1 MSKLFDKAIIYSMAG
16 LTRNTAQDVASALAE
31 DLTPSE
37 VKSFD
42 PDAVSNALNS
52 LGMPLRNGDHA
63 VNVAVALNKVL
74 STKPAAD
81 PGEGLW
87 RSFGFTQPIPVDP
100 EVYGDDP
107 AMAVGIAG
115 VGAVLMC
122 MEIRERVLPSASIND
137 VLIERVAAFEE
148 KEGRHAVKKDI
159 AMLKDEV
166 TARMLK
172 TAPIRRKRVPVLLA
186 HGLCVMFT
194 TSYKLSD
201 DIGAL
206 LRKLFG
212 TWPVTPIFTDSL
224 QPWMHGLIYETK
236 LPLDEMS
243 DDELEEQRFYPG
255 ENAKLR
261 DRDDDAVITIK
272 DETLTQEGSTAQLLV
287 DRAISVEEMT
297 LTFYPRG
304 ALGDCAND
312 RINLK
317 VHKSGVLKKF
327 ELAGLT
333 AADLDGVMD
342 RMAGTEGPQD
352 NELSLRP
359 MASLFII
366 TKALKTLLDEMI
378 KAGALLPEYAGY
390 GFLPPDDFDLD
401 PGVEGSVA
409 NRISKSQDDEE
420 WEDDDEL

>member
-16 LTRNTAQDVASALAE
+16 ITRNTAQDVASALGE
-31 DLTPSE
+31 DLTPTE
-37 VKSFD
+37 VMSFN
-42 PDAVSNALNS
+42 PDLVSTALNA
-52 LGMPLRNGDHA
+52 LGMPLRSGDEA
-63 VNVAVALNKVL
+63 VFAAIALNKVL
-74 STKPAAD
+74 ATKPAAD

-115 VGAVLMC
+115 VGAVLLC
-122 MEIRERVLPSASIND
+122 VEIRERVLPSASIND
-137 VLIERVAAFEE
+137 ALIERVAAFEE

-159 AMLKDEV
+159 AMLKDEI
-166 TARMLK
+166 TSRMLK

-194 TSYKLSD
+194 TSYKMSD

-212 TWPVTPIFTDSL
+212 TWPVTPVFTDSL
-224 QPWMHGLIYETK
+224 QPWMHGLIYDKK

-261 DRDDDAVITIK
+261 DMDDDAVITIK
-272 DETLTQEGSTAQLLV
+272 DETLTLEGSTAQLLV
-287 DRAISVEEMT
+287 DRAIGVEEMT

-304 ALGDCAND
+304 ALGDMAND
-312 RINLK
+312 RVNLK
-317 VHKSGVLKKF
+317 VHKSGILKKF

-342 RMAGTEGPQD
+342 RMTGAEGPQD

-359 MASLFII
+359 MASLYII
-366 TKALKTLLDEMI
+366 THALKTLLDEMI
-378 KAGALLPEYAGY
+378 KAGAILPEYAGY
-390 GFLPPDDFDLD
+390 GFVGEGEQLADLED
-401 PGVEGSVA
+401 LIKQEL
-409 NRISKSQDDEE
+409 DEEDE

>member
-1 MSKLFDKAIIYSMAG
+1 MSKLFDKAVIYSMAG
-16 LTRNTAQDVASALAE
+16 ITRNTEQDVASALAE
-31 DLTPSE
+31 DMTPAE
-37 VKSFD
+37 VKTFD
-42 PDAVSNALNS
+42 PDAVSAALN
-52 LGMPLRNGDHA
+52 LIGKPLRNGETA
-63 VNVAVALNKVL
+63 VNVAVILNKVL
-74 STKPAAD
+74 ATKPAAD

-107 AMAVGIAG
+107 AMAVGVAG
-115 VGAVLMC
+115 VGAVLLC
-122 MEIRERVLPSASIND
+122 VEIRERVLPSASIND
-137 VLIERVAAFEE
+137 ALIERVAAFEE
-148 KEGRHAVKKDI
+148 KEGRLAVKKDI
-159 AMLKDEV
+159 AMLKDEI
-166 TARMLK
+166 TSRMLK

-212 TWPVTPIFTDSL
+212 TWPVTPIFSEAL
-224 QPWMHGLIYETK
+224 VPWMHGLIYETK
-236 LPLDEMS
+236 RPLDEMS

-261 DRDDDAVITIK
+261 DKDDDAVITIK
-272 DETLTQEGSTAQLLV
+272 DETLIQEGSTAQLLV
-287 DRAISVEEMT
+287 DRAIGVEEMNM
-297 LTFYPRG
+297 TFYPRG
-304 ALGDCAND
+304 ALGDFAND
-312 RINLK
+312 RVNLK
-317 VHKSGVLKKF
+317 VHKSGILKKF

-342 RMAGTEGPQD
+342 RMAGAEGPQD

-366 TKALKTLLDEMI
+366 TKTLKTLLDEMI
-378 KAGALLPEYAGY
+378 KAGALRAEDAGY
-390 GFLPPDDFDLD
+390 GF
-401 PGVEGSVA
+401 VE
-409 NRISKSQDDEE
+409 EE
-420 WEDDDEL
+420 DDEL

>member
-16 LTRNTAQDVASALAE
+16 ITRNTAQDVASALAE
-31 DLTPSE
+31 DLTPAQ
-37 VKSFD
+37 VNTFN
-42 PDAVSNALNS
+42 PDAVSTALNI
-52 LGMPLRNGDHA
+52 LGMPLSNGEVA
-63 VNVAVALNKVL
+63 VNVAVILNKAL
-74 STKPAAD
+74 ATKPAAD

-115 VGAVLMC
+115 VGAVLLC
-122 MEIRERVLPSASIND
+122 VEIRERVLPSASIND
-137 VLIERVAAFEE
+137 ALIERVASFEE
-148 KEGRHAVKKDI
+148 KEGRLAVKKDI
-159 AMLKDEV
+159 AMLKDEI

-172 TAPIRRKRVPVLLA
+172 TAPIRRKRVPVLLT

-212 TWPVTPIFTDSL
+212 TWPVTPVFTDAL
-224 QPWMHGLIYETK
+224 NPWMHGLIYDKK
-236 LPLDEMS
+236 LPLDEMN
-243 DDELEEQRFYPG
+243 DDQLDELRFYPG

-272 DETLTQEGSTAQLLV
+272 DETLTLEGSTAQLLV
-287 DRAISVEEMT
+287 DRSIAVEEMSI
-297 LTFYPRG
+297 TFYPKG
-304 ALGDCAND
+304 ALEENAAN

-317 VHKSGVLKKF
+317 VHKSGILKKF

-342 RMAGTEGPQD
+342 RMSGTEGPQD

-359 MASLFII
+359 MASLYII
-366 TKALKTLLDEMI
+366 TKELKTMLDEMI

-390 GFLPPDDFDLD
+390 GFVGDGEQLADLED
-401 PGVEGSVA
+401 LIKQEL
-409 NRISKSQDDEE
+409 DEDEE
-420 WEDDDEL
+420 WEDDEL

>member
-16 LTRNTAQDVASALAE
+16 ITRNTAQDVASALGE
-31 DLTPSE
+31 DLTPTE
-37 VKSFD
+37 VMSFN
-42 PDAVSNALNS
+42 PDLVSTALNA
-52 LGMPLRNGDHA
+52 LGMPLRSGDEA
-63 VNVAVALNKVL
+63 VFAAIALNKVL
-74 STKPAAD
+74 ATKPAAD

-115 VGAVLMC
+115 VGAVLLC
-122 MEIRERVLPSASIND
+122 VEIRERVLPSASIND
-137 VLIERVAAFEE
+137 ALIERVAAFEE

-159 AMLKDEV
+159 AMLKDEI
-166 TARMLK
+166 TSRMLK

-194 TSYKLSD
+194 TSYKMSD

-212 TWPVTPIFTDSL
+212 TWPVTPVFTDSL
-224 QPWMHGLIYETK
+224 QPWMHGLIYDKK
-236 LPLDEMS
+236 LPLDEMN
-243 DDELEEQRFYPG
+243 DDQLAEQRFYPG

-261 DRDDDAVITIK
+261 DMDDDAVITIK
-272 DETLTQEGSTAQLLV
+272 DETLTLEGSTAQLLV
-287 DRAISVEEMT
+287 DRAIGVEEMT

-304 ALGDCAND
+304 ALGDMAND
-312 RINLK
+312 RVNLR
-317 VHKSGVLKKF
+317 VHKSGILKKF

-342 RMAGTEGPQD
+342 RMTGAEGPQD

-359 MASLFII
+359 MASLYII
-366 TKALKTLLDEMI
+366 THALKTLLDEMI
-378 KAGALLPEYAGY
+378 KAGAILPEYAGY
-390 GFLPPDDFDLD
+390 GFVGEGEQLADLED
-401 PGVEGSVA
+401 LIKQEL
-409 NRISKSQDDEE
+409 DEEDE

>member
-16 LTRNTAQDVASALAE
+16 ITRNTAQDVAAALAE
-31 DLTPSE
+31 DLTPTE
-37 VKSFD
+37 VMSFN
-42 PDAVSNALNS
+42 PDLVSTALNA
-52 LGMPLRNGDHA
+52 LGMPLRESRTTA
-63 VNVAVALNKVL
+63 VAIALNKVL
-74 STKPAAD
+74 ATKPAAD

-122 MEIRERVLPSASIND
+122 VEIRERVLPSASIND

-212 TWPVTPIFTDSL
+212 TWPVTPVFTDSL

-342 RMAGTEGPQD
+342 RMAGAEGPQD

-378 KAGALLPEYAGY
+378 KAGALLPENAGY
-390 GFLPPDDFDLD
+390 GFIEGDEIPTALSVMDDDLL
-401 PGVEGSVA
+401 
-409 NRISKSQDDEE
+409 DEE
-420 WEDDDEL
+420 WEEDDAL

>member
-16 LTRNTAQDVASALAE
+16 ITRNTAQDVASALAE
-31 DLTPSE
+31 DLTPAQ
-37 VKSFD
+37 VNTFN
-42 PDAVSNALNS
+42 PDAVSTALNV
-52 LGMPLRNGDHA
+52 LGMPLHNGEVA
-63 VNVAVALNKVL
+63 VNVAIILNKVL
-74 STKPAAD
+74 ATKPAAD

-87 RSFGFTQPIPVDP
+87 RSFGFTQPIPVD
-100 EVYGDDP
+100 EEIYGDNP

-115 VGAVLMC
+115 VGAVLLC
-122 MEIRERVLPSASIND
+122 VEIRERVLPSASIND
-137 VLIERVAAFEE
+137 ALIERVASFEE
-148 KEGRHAVKKDI
+148 KEGRLAVKKDI
-159 AMLKDEV
+159 AMLKDEI

-212 TWPVTPIFTDSL
+212 TWPVTPVFTDSL
-224 QPWMHGLIYETK
+224 NPWMRGLIYDKK
-236 LPLDEMS
+236 LPLDEMN
-243 DDELEEQRFYPG
+243 DDQLAELRFYPG

-272 DETLTQEGSTAQLLV
+272 DETLTLEGSTAQLLV
-287 DRAISVEEMT
+287 DRAIAVEEMSI
-297 LTFYPRG
+297 TFYPKG
-304 ALGDCAND
+304 ALEDNASN

-317 VHKSGVLKKF
+317 VHKSGILKKF

-342 RMAGTEGPQD
+342 RMSGAEGPQD

-366 TKALKTLLDEMI
+366 TKELKTLLDEMI

-390 GFLPPDDFDLD
+390 GFVGEDEQLAALEDQIKQEFGEDD
-401 PGVEGSVA
+401 
-409 NRISKSQDDEE
+409 E

>member
-16 LTRNTAQDVASALAE
+16 ITSNTAQDVASALAE
-31 DLTPSE
+31 DLTPAQ
-37 VKSFD
+37 VMSFD
-42 PDAVSNALNS
+42 PDSVSIALNG

-63 VNVAVALNKVL
+63 VNVAIALNKVL
-74 STKPAAD
+74 ATKPAAD

-87 RSFGFTQPIPVDP
+87 RSFGFIQPIPVD
-100 EVYGDDP
+100 EEIYGDDP

-115 VGAVLMC
+115 VGAVLLC
-122 MEIRERVLPSASIND
+122 VEIRERVLPSASIND
-137 VLIERVAAFEE
+137 ALIERVAAFEE
-148 KEGRHAVKKDI
+148 KEGRLAVKKDI
-159 AMLKDEV
+159 AMLKDEI

-194 TSYKLSD
+194 TSYKMSD
-201 DIGAL
+201 DIGVL

-224 QPWMHGLIYETK
+224 NPWMRGLIYDKK

-243 DDELEEQRFYPG
+243 DDELDELRFYPG

-261 DRDDDAVITIK
+261 DKDDDAVITIK

-287 DRAISVEEMT
+287 DRSIGVEEMT

-317 VHKSGVLKKF
+317 VHKSGIFKKF

-342 RMAGTEGPQD
+342 RMSGAEGPQD

-359 MASLFII
+359 MASLYII
-366 TKALKTLLDEMI
+366 TKELKTLLDEMI
-378 KAGALLPEYAGY
+378 TAGALLPEYAGY
-390 GFLPPDDFDLD
+390 GFVGTGEQLADLEDLIKQDLD
-401 PGVEGSVA
+401 E
-409 NRISKSQDDEE
+409 DEE
-420 WEDDDEL
+420 WEDDEL

>member
-16 LTRNTAQDVASALAE
+16 LTRNTEQDVASALAE
-31 DLTPSE
+31 DMTPAE
-37 VKSFD
+37 VKTFN
-42 PDAVSNALNS
+42 PDAVSSALNL
-52 LGMPLRNGDHA
+52 LGLPLRESSTTA
-63 VNVAVALNKVL
+63 VAIALNKVL
-74 STKPAAD
+74 ATKPAAD

-122 MEIRERVLPSASIND
+122 VEIRERVLPSASIND
-137 VLIERVAAFEE
+137 ALIERVAAFEE
-148 KEGRHAVKKDI
+148 KEGRMAVKKDI
-159 AMLKDEV
+159 AMIKDEI
-166 TARMLK
+166 TSRMLK

-206 LRKLFG
+206 LRKQFG
-212 TWPVTPIFTDSL
+212 TWPVTPVFTDSL

-297 LTFYPRG
+297 MTFYPRG

-317 VHKSGVLKKF
+317 VHKSGILKKF

-342 RMAGTEGPQD
+342 RMAGAEGPQD

-378 KAGALLPEYAGY
+378 KAGALLPENAGY
-390 GFLPPDDFDLD
+390 GFIEGDEIPTALSAMDDDLL
-401 PGVEGSVA
+401 
-409 NRISKSQDDEE
+409 DEE
-420 WEDDDEL
+420 WEEDDEL

>member
-16 LTRNTAQDVASALAE
+16 ITRNTAQDVASALAE
-31 DLTPSE
+31 DLTPAQ
-37 VKSFD
+37 VNTFN
-42 PDAVSNALNS
+42 PDAVSTALNV
-52 LGMPLRNGDHA
+52 LGMPLSNGEVA
-63 VNVAVALNKVL
+63 VNVAVILNKVL
-74 STKPAAD
+74 ATKPAAD

-87 RSFGFTQPIPVDP
+87 RSFGFTQPIPVD
-100 EVYGDDP
+100 EEIYGDDP

-115 VGAVLMC
+115 VGAVLLC
-122 MEIRERVLPSASIND
+122 VEIRERVLPSASIND
-137 VLIERVAAFEE
+137 ALIERVASFEE
-148 KEGRHAVKKDI
+148 KEGRAAVKKDI
-159 AMLKDEV
+159 AMLKDEI

-212 TWPVTPIFTDSL
+212 TWPVTPVFPSETL
-224 QPWMHGLIYETK
+224 APWMHGLIYDKK

-243 DDELEEQRFYPG
+243 IDELDELRFYPG

-261 DRDDDAVITIK
+261 DKDDDAVITIK
-272 DETLTQEGSTAQLLV
+272 DETLTLEGSTAQLLV
-287 DRAISVEEMT
+287 DRAIAVEEMS

-304 ALGDCAND
+304 ALGENAND

-333 AADLDGVMD
+333 AADLDNVMD
-342 RMAGTEGPQD
+342 RMSGAEGPQD

-359 MASLFII
+359 MASLYII
-366 TKALKTLLDEMI
+366 TKELKTLLDEMI
-378 KAGALLPEYAGY
+378 KAEALLPEYAGY
-390 GFLPPDDFDLD
+390 GFVGEGEQLADLED
-401 PGVEGSVA
+401 LIKQEL
-409 NRISKSQDDEE
+409 DEDEE
-420 WEDDDEL
+420 WEDDEL

>member
-16 LTRNTAQDVASALAE
+16 ITRNTAQDVASALAE
-31 DLTPSE
+31 DLTPAQ
-37 VKSFD
+37 VNTFN
-42 PDAVSNALNS
+42 PDVVSTALNV
-52 LGMPLRNGDHA
+52 LGMPLSNGEVA
-63 VNVAVALNKVL
+63 VNVAIILNKVL
-74 STKPAAD
+74 ATKPAAD

-87 RSFGFTQPIPVDP
+87 RSFGFTQPIPVD
-100 EVYGDDP
+100 EEIYGDDP

-115 VGAVLMC
+115 VGAVLLC
-122 MEIRERVLPSASIND
+122 VEIRERVLPSVSIND
-137 VLIERVAAFEE
+137 ALIERVASFEE
-148 KEGRHAVKKDI
+148 KEGRLAVKKDI
-159 AMLKDEV
+159 AMLKDEI

-194 TSYKLSD
+194 TSYKMSD

-212 TWPVTPIFTDSL
+212 TWPVTPIFTESL
-224 QPWMHGLIYETK
+224 NPWMRGLIYDEK
-236 LPLDEMS
+236 LPLDEMN
-243 DDELEEQRFYPG
+243 DDQLDELRFYPG

-261 DRDDDAVITIK
+261 DRDDNAVITIK
-272 DETLTQEGSTAQLLV
+272 DETLTLEGSTAQLLV
-287 DRAISVEEMT
+287 DRAIAVEEMSI
-297 LTFYPRG
+297 TFYPKG
-304 ALGDCAND
+304 ALEENAAN
-312 RINLK
+312 RISLK
-317 VHKSGVLKKF
+317 VHKSGILKKF

-342 RMAGTEGPQD
+342 RMSGAEGPQD

-366 TKALKTLLDEMI
+366 TKELKTLLDEMI

-390 GFLPPDDFDLD
+390 GFVGEDEQLAALEDQVKQELDEDD
-401 PGVEGSVA
+401 
-409 NRISKSQDDEE
+409 E

>member
-16 LTRNTAQDVASALAE
+16 ITRNTAQDVASALAE
-31 DLTPSE
+31 DLTPAQ
-37 VKSFD
+37 VMSFD
-42 PDAVSNALNS
+42 PDSVSIALNS

-63 VNVAVALNKVL
+63 VNVSIALNKAL
-74 STKPAAD
+74 ATKPAAD
-81 PGEGLW
+81 PGDGLW
-87 RSFGFTQPIPVDP
+87 RAFGFTQPIPVDE

-115 VGAVLMC
+115 TGAVLLC
-122 MEIRERVLPSASIND
+122 VEIRERVLPSASIND
-137 VLIERVAAFEE
+137 ALIERVAAFEE
-148 KEGRHAVKKDI
+148 KEGRLAVKKDI
-159 AMLKDEV
+159 AMLKDEI

-194 TSYKLSD
+194 TSYKMSD
-201 DIGAL
+201 DIGVL

-212 TWPVTPIFTDSL
+212 TWPVTHIFTDSL
-224 QPWMHGLIYETK
+224 NPWMRGLIYDKK

-243 DDELEEQRFYPG
+243 DDELDELRFYPG

-261 DRDDDAVITIK
+261 DKDDDAVITIK
-272 DETLTQEGSTAQLLV
+272 DETLTMAGSTAQLLV
-287 DRAISVEEMT
+287 DRAIGVEEMSI
-297 LTFYPRG
+297 TFYPKG
-304 ALGDCAND
+304 ALEENAAN

-317 VHKSGVLKKF
+317 VHKSGILKKF

-342 RMAGTEGPQD
+342 RMTGAEGPQD

-359 MASLFII
+359 MASLYII
-366 TKALKTLLDEMI
+366 THALKTLLDEMI

-390 GFLPPDDFDLD
+390 GFVGEGEQLADLED
-401 PGVEGSVA
+401 LIKQEL
-409 NRISKSQDDEE
+409 DEDEE
-420 WEDDDEL
+420 WEDDEL

>member
-16 LTRNTAQDVASALAE
+16 ITRNTAQDVASALAE
-31 DLTPSE
+31 DLTPAQ
-37 VKSFD
+37 VNTFN
-42 PDAVSNALNS
+42 PDAVSTALNV
-52 LGMPLRNGDHA
+52 LGMPLCSGEVA
-63 VNVAVALNKVL
+63 VNVAIILNKVL
-74 STKPAAD
+74 ATKPAAD

-87 RSFGFTQPIPVDP
+87 RSFGFTQPIPVD
-100 EVYGDDP
+100 EEIYGDDP

-115 VGAVLMC
+115 SGSVLLC
-122 MEIRERVLPSASIND
+122 VEIRERVLPSASIND
-137 VLIERVAAFEE
+137 ALIERVASFEE
-148 KEGRHAVKKDI
+148 KEGRLAVKKDI
-159 AMLKDEV
+159 AMLKDEI

-194 TSYKLSD
+194 ASYKLSD

-212 TWPVTPIFTDSL
+212 TWPVTPVFPSETL
-224 QPWMHGLIYETK
+224 APWMHGLIYDKK

-243 DDELEEQRFYPG
+243 IDELDELRFYPG

-272 DETLTQEGSTAQLLV
+272 DETLTLEGSTAQLLV
-287 DRAISVEEMT
+287 DRAIAVEEMSI
-297 LTFYPRG
+297 TFYPKG
-304 ALGDCAND
+304 ALEENAAN

-317 VHKSGVLKKF
+317 VHKSGILKKF

-342 RMAGTEGPQD
+342 RMSGAEGPQD

-366 TKALKTLLDEMI
+366 TKELKTLLDEMI
-378 KAGALLPEYAGY
+378 TAGALLPEYAGY
-390 GFLPPDDFDLD
+390 GFVGEDEQRAALEDQIKQEFGEDD
-401 PGVEGSVA
+401 
-409 NRISKSQDDEE
+409 E

>member
-16 LTRNTAQDVASALAE
+16 ITRNTAQDVASALAE
-31 DLTPSE
+31 DLTPTE
-37 VKSFD
+37 VMSFN
-42 PDAVSNALNS
+42 PDLVSTALNA
-52 LGMPLRNGDHA
+52 LGMPLRSGDEA
-63 VNVAVALNKVL
+63 VFAAIALNKVL
-74 STKPAAD
+74 ATKPAAD

-122 MEIRERVLPSASIND
+122 VETRERVLPSASIND
-137 VLIERVAAFEE
+137 ALIERVAAFEE
-148 KEGRHAVKKDI
+148 KEGRMAVKKDI
-159 AMLKDEV
+159 AMLKDEI
-166 TARMLK
+166 TSRMLK

-224 QPWMHGLIYETK
+224 HPWMHGLIYETK
-236 LPLDEMS
+236 RPLDEMS

-261 DRDDDAVITIK
+261 DLDDDAVITIK

-317 VHKSGVLKKF
+317 VHKSGILKKF

-342 RMAGTEGPQD
+342 RMAGAEGPQD

-378 KAGALLPEYAGY
+378 KAGALLPECAGY
-390 GFLPPDDFDLD
+390 GFIEGDEIPTAISAMDDDLL
-401 PGVEGSVA
+401 
-409 NRISKSQDDEE
+409 DEE
-420 WEDDDEL
+420 EDDEL

>member
-16 LTRNTAQDVASALAE
+16 ITRNTAQDVASALAE
-31 DLTPSE
+31 DLTPAQ
-37 VKSFD
+37 VNTFN
-42 PDAVSNALNS
+42 PDAVSTALNV
-52 LGMPLRNGDHA
+52 LGMPLSNGEVA
-63 VNVAVALNKVL
+63 VNVAVILNKVL
-74 STKPAAD
+74 ATKPAAD

-87 RSFGFTQPIPVDP
+87 RSFGFTQPIPVD
-100 EVYGDDP
+100 EEIYGDDP

-115 VGAVLMC
+115 TGAVLLC
-122 MEIRERVLPSASIND
+122 VEIRERVLPSASIND
-137 VLIERVAAFEE
+137 ALIERVASFEE
-148 KEGRHAVKKDI
+148 KEGRSAGKKDI
-159 AMLKDEV
+159 AMLKDEI

-212 TWPVTPIFTDSL
+212 TWPVTPVFTDSL
-224 QPWMHGLIYETK
+224 QPWMHGLIYDKK
-236 LPLDEMS
+236 LPLDEMN
-243 DDELEEQRFYPG
+243 DDQLAEQRFYPG

-261 DRDDDAVITIK
+261 DKDDDAVITIK

-287 DRAISVEEMT
+287 DRAIGVEEMS

-304 ALGDCAND
+304 ALGDMAND

-317 VHKSGVLKKF
+317 VHKSGILKKF

-342 RMAGTEGPQD
+342 RMTGAEGPQD

-359 MASLFII
+359 MASLYII
-366 TKALKTLLDEMI
+366 THALKTLLDEMI

-390 GFLPPDDFDLD
+390 GFIGEDVQPAYLEDLINPEFD
-401 PGVEGSVA
+401 E
-409 NRISKSQDDEE
+409 DEE
-420 WEDDDEL
+420 WEDDEL

>member
-16 LTRNTAQDVASALAE
+16 ITRNTAQDVASALGE
-31 DLTPSE
+31 DLTPTE
-37 VKSFD
+37 VMSFN
-42 PDAVSNALNS
+42 PDLVSTALNA
-52 LGMPLRNGDHA
+52 LGMPLRSGDEA
-63 VNVAVALNKVL
+63 VFAAIALNKVL
-74 STKPAAD
+74 ATKPAAD

-115 VGAVLMC
+115 VGAVLLC
-122 MEIRERVLPSASIND
+122 VEIRERVLPSASIND
-137 VLIERVAAFEE
+137 ALIERVAAFEE

-159 AMLKDEV
+159 AMLKDEI
-166 TARMLK
+166 TSRMLK

-194 TSYKLSD
+194 TSYKMSD

-212 TWPVTPIFTDSL
+212 TWPVTPVFTDSL
-224 QPWMHGLIYETK
+224 QPWMHGLIYDKK

-243 DDELEEQRFYPG
+243 DDELAEQRFYPG

-261 DRDDDAVITIK
+261 DMDDDAVITIK
-272 DETLTQEGSTAQLLV
+272 DETLTLEGSTAQLLV
-287 DRAISVEEMT
+287 DRAIGVEEMT

-304 ALGDCAND
+304 ALGDMAND
-312 RINLK
+312 RVNLR
-317 VHKSGVLKKF
+317 VHKSGILKKF

-342 RMAGTEGPQD
+342 RMTGAEGPQD

-359 MASLFII
+359 MASLYII
-366 TKALKTLLDEMI
+366 THALKTLLDEMI
-378 KAGALLPEYAGY
+378 KAGAILPEYAGY
-390 GFLPPDDFDLD
+390 GFVGEGEQLADLED
-401 PGVEGSVA
+401 LIKQEL
-409 NRISKSQDDEE
+409 DEEDE

>member
-1 MSKLFDKAIIYSMAG
+1 MSKLFDKAIIYNMAG
-16 LTRNTAQDVASALAE
+16 ITRNTAQDVASALAE

-37 VKSFD
+37 VNTFN
-42 PDAVSNALNS
+42 PDAVSTALNL
-52 LGMPLRNGDHA
+52 LGMPLSNGEVA
-63 VNVAVALNKVL
+63 VNVAIALNKVL
-74 STKPAAD
+74 ATKPAAD

-87 RSFGFTQPIPVDP
+87 RSFGFTQPIPVD
-100 EVYGDDP
+100 EEIYGADP

-115 VGAVLMC
+115 TGAVLLC
-122 MEIRERVLPSASIND
+122 VEIRERVLPSASIND
-137 VLIERVAAFEE
+137 ALIERVASFEE
-148 KEGRHAVKKDI
+148 KEGRSAGKKDI
-159 AMLKDEV
+159 AMLKDEI

-212 TWPVTPIFTDSL
+212 TWPVTPVFTDSL
-224 QPWMHGLIYETK
+224 QPWMHGLIYDKK
-236 LPLDEMS
+236 LPLDEMN
-243 DDELEEQRFYPG
+243 DDQLAEQRFYPG

-261 DRDDDAVITIK
+261 DKDDDAVITIK

-287 DRAISVEEMT
+287 DRAIGVEEMS

-304 ALGDCAND
+304 ALGDMAND

-317 VHKSGVLKKF
+317 VHKSGILKKF

-342 RMAGTEGPQD
+342 RMTGLDGPQD

-359 MASLFII
+359 MASLYII
-366 TKALKTLLDEMI
+366 THALKTLLDEMI
-378 KAGALLPEYAGY
+378 KVEALLPEYAGY
-390 GFLPPDDFDLD
+390 GFVGEGEQLADLED
-401 PGVEGSVA
+401 LIKQEL
-409 NRISKSQDDEE
+409 DEDEE
-420 WEDDDEL
+420 WEDDEL

>member
-1 MSKLFDKAIIYSMAG
+1 
-16 LTRNTAQDVASALAE
+16 
-31 DLTPSE
+31 
-37 VKSFD
+37 
-42 PDAVSNALNS
+42 
-52 LGMPLRNGDHA
+52 
-63 VNVAVALNKVL
+63 
-74 STKPAAD
+74 
-81 PGEGLW
+81 
-87 RSFGFTQPIPVDP
+87 
-100 EVYGDDP
+100 
-107 AMAVGIAG
+107 
-115 VGAVLMC
+115 
-122 MEIRERVLPSASIND
+122 
-137 VLIERVAAFEE
+137 
-148 KEGRHAVKKDI
+148 
-159 AMLKDEV
+159 
-166 TARMLK
+166 
-172 TAPIRRKRVPVLLA
+172 
-186 HGLCVMFT
+186 
-194 TSYKLSD
+194 
-201 DIGAL
+201 
-206 LRKLFG
+206 
-212 TWPVTPIFTDSL
+212 
-224 QPWMHGLIYETK
+224 MHGLIYDKK

-342 RMAGTEGPQD
+342 RMAGAEGPQD

-378 KAGALLPEYAGY
+378 KAGALLPENAGY
-390 GFLPPDDFDLD
+390 GFIEGDDIPTALSNMDDDLL
-401 PGVEGSVA
+401 
-409 NRISKSQDDEE
+409 DEE
-420 WEDDDEL
+420 EDDEL

>member
-16 LTRNTAQDVASALAE
+16 ITRNTAQDVASALAE
-31 DLTPSE
+31 DLTPAQ
-37 VKSFD
+37 VNTFN
-42 PDAVSNALNS
+42 PDAVSTALNV
-52 LGMPLRNGDHA
+52 LGMPLSNGEVA
-63 VNVAVALNKVL
+63 VNVAVILNKVL
-74 STKPAAD
+74 ATKPAAD

-87 RSFGFTQPIPVDP
+87 RSFGFTQPIPVD
-100 EVYGDDP
+100 EEIYGDAP

-115 VGAVLMC
+115 VGAVLLC
-122 MEIRERVLPSASIND
+122 VEIRERVLPSASIND
-137 VLIERVAAFEE
+137 ALIERVASFEE
-148 KEGRHAVKKDI
+148 KEGRSAGKKDI
-159 AMLKDEV
+159 AMLKDEI

-212 TWPVTPIFTDSL
+212 TWPVTPVFTDSL
-224 QPWMHGLIYETK
+224 QPWMHGLIYDKK
-236 LPLDEMS
+236 LPLDEMN
-243 DDELEEQRFYPG
+243 DDQLAEQRFYPG

-261 DRDDDAVITIK
+261 DKDDDAVITIK

-287 DRAISVEEMT
+287 DRAIGVEEMS

-304 ALGDCAND
+304 ALGDMAND

-317 VHKSGVLKKF
+317 VHKSGILKKF

-342 RMAGTEGPQD
+342 RMTGAEGPQD

-359 MASLFII
+359 MASLYII
-366 TKALKTLLDEMI
+366 THALKTLLDEMI

-390 GFLPPDDFDLD
+390 GFIGEDVQPAYLEDLINPEFDEED
-401 PGVEGSVA
+401 
-409 NRISKSQDDEE
+409 E

>member
-1 MSKLFDKAIIYSMAG
+1 M
-16 LTRNTAQDVASALAE
+16 ASALAE
-31 DLTPSE
+31 DLTPTE
-37 VKSFD
+37 VMSFN
-42 PDAVSNALNS
+42 PDLVSTALNA
-52 LGMPLRNGDHA
+52 LGMPLRSGDEA
-63 VNVAVALNKVL
+63 VFAAIALNKVL
-74 STKPAAD
+74 ATKPAAD

-122 MEIRERVLPSASIND
+122 VEIRERVLPSASIND
-137 VLIERVAAFEE
+137 ALIERVAAFEE
-148 KEGRHAVKKDI
+148 KEGRMAVKKDI
-159 AMLKDEV
+159 AMLKDEI
-166 TARMLK
+166 TSRMLK

-224 QPWMHGLIYETK
+224 HPWMHGLIYETK
-236 LPLDEMS
+236 RPLDEMS

-261 DRDDDAVITIK
+261 DMDDDAVITIK

-304 ALGDCAND
+304 ALGDMAND
-312 RINLK
+312 RVNLK
-317 VHKSGVLKKF
+317 VHKSGILKKF

-342 RMAGTEGPQD
+342 RMTGAEGPQD

-359 MASLFII
+359 MASLYII
-366 TKALKTLLDEMI
+366 THALKTLLDEMI
-378 KAGALLPEYAGY
+378 KAGAILPEYAGY
-390 GFLPPDDFDLD
+390 GFVGEGEQLADLED
-401 PGVEGSVA
+401 LIKQEL
-409 NRISKSQDDEE
+409 DEEDE

>member
-16 LTRNTAQDVASALAE
+16 ITRNTAQDVAAALAE
-31 DLTPSE
+31 DLTPTE
-37 VKSFD
+37 VMSFN
-42 PDAVSNALNS
+42 PDLVSTALNA
-52 LGMPLRNGDHA
+52 LGMPLRESRTTA
-63 VNVAVALNKVL
+63 VAIALNKVL
-74 STKPAAD
+74 ATKPAAD

-122 MEIRERVLPSASIND
+122 VEIRERVLPSASIND
-137 VLIERVAAFEE
+137 ALIERVAAFEE
-148 KEGRHAVKKDI
+148 KEGRMAVKKDI
-159 AMLKDEV
+159 AMLKDEI
-166 TARMLK
+166 TSRMLK

-224 QPWMHGLIYETK
+224 HPWMHGLIYETK
-236 LPLDEMS
+236 RPLDEMS

-312 RINLK
+312 RTNLK
-317 VHKSGVLKKF
+317 VHKSGILKKF

-378 KAGALLPEYAGY
+378 KAGALLPENAGY
-390 GFLPPDDFDLD
+390 GFIEGDEIPTALSAMDDDLL
-401 PGVEGSVA
+401 
-409 NRISKSQDDEE
+409 DEE
-420 WEDDDEL
+420 WEEDDEL

>member
-16 LTRNTAQDVASALAE
+16 ITRNTAQDVASALAE
-31 DLTPSE
+31 DLTPAQ
-37 VKSFD
+37 VNTFN
-42 PDAVSNALNS
+42 PDAVSTALNV
-52 LGMPLRNGDHA
+52 LGMPLSNGEVA
-63 VNVAVALNKVL
+63 VNVAIILNKVL
-74 STKPAAD
+74 ATKPAAD

-87 RSFGFTQPIPVDP
+87 RSFGFTQPIPVD
-100 EVYGDDP
+100 EEIYGDAP

-115 VGAVLMC
+115 VGAVLLC
-122 MEIRERVLPSASIND
+122 VEIRERVLPSASIND
-137 VLIERVAAFEE
+137 ALIERVAAFEE
-148 KEGRHAVKKDI
+148 KEGRSAGKKDI
-159 AMLKDEV
+159 AMLKDEI

-194 TSYKLSD
+194 TSYKMSD

-212 TWPVTPIFTDSL
+212 TWPVSPVFTDSL
-224 QPWMHGLIYETK
+224 QPWMHGLIYDKK

-243 DDELEEQRFYPG
+243 IDELDELRFYPG

-272 DETLTQEGSTAQLLV
+272 DETLTLEGSTAQLLV
-287 DRAISVEEMT
+287 DRSIGVEEMSI
-297 LTFYPRG
+297 TFYPKG
-304 ALGDCAND
+304 ALEENAAN

-317 VHKSGVLKKF
+317 VHKSGILKKF

-333 AADLDGVMD
+333 AADLDNVMD
-342 RMAGTEGPQD
+342 RMSGAEGPQD

-359 MASLFII
+359 MASLYII
-366 TKALKTLLDEMI
+366 TKELKTLLDEMI
-378 KAGALLPEYAGY
+378 KAEALLPEYAGY
-390 GFLPPDDFDLD
+390 GFVGEGEQLADLED
-401 PGVEGSVA
+401 LIKQEL
-409 NRISKSQDDEE
+409 DEDEE
-420 WEDDDEL
+420 WEDDEL

>member
-16 LTRNTAQDVASALAE
+16 ITRNTAQDVASALAE
-31 DLTPSE
+31 DLTPTE
-37 VKSFD
+37 VMSFN
-42 PDAVSNALNS
+42 PDLVSTALNA
-52 LGMPLRNGDHA
+52 LGMPLRSGDEA
-63 VNVAVALNKVL
+63 VFAAIALNKVL
-74 STKPAAD
+74 ATKPAAD

-122 MEIRERVLPSASIND
+122 VEIRERVLPSASIND
-137 VLIERVAAFEE
+137 ALIERVAAFEE
-148 KEGRHAVKKDI
+148 KEGRMAVKKDI
-159 AMLKDEV
+159 AMLKDEI
-166 TARMLK
+166 TSRMLK

-224 QPWMHGLIYETK
+224 HPWMHGLIYETK
-236 LPLDEMS
+236 RPLDEMS

-261 DRDDDAVITIK
+261 DMDDDAVITIK
-272 DETLTQEGSTAQLLV
+272 DETLTLEGSTAQLLV
-287 DRAISVEEMT
+287 DRAIGVEEMT

-304 ALGDCAND
+304 ALGDMAND
-312 RINLK
+312 RVNLK
-317 VHKSGVLKKF
+317 VHKSGILKKF

-342 RMAGTEGPQD
+342 RMTGAEGPQD

-359 MASLFII
+359 MASLYII
-366 TKALKTLLDEMI
+366 THALKTLLDEMI
-378 KAGALLPEYAGY
+378 KAGAILPEYAGY
-390 GFLPPDDFDLD
+390 GFVGEGEQLADLED
-401 PGVEGSVA
+401 LIKQEL
-409 NRISKSQDDEE
+409 DEEDE

>member
-16 LTRNTAQDVASALAE
+16 ITRNTAQDVASALAE
-31 DLTPSE
+31 DLTPTE
-37 VKSFD
+37 VISFN
-42 PDAVSNALNS
+42 PDLVSTALNA
-52 LGMPLRNGDHA
+52 LGMPLRSGDEA
-63 VNVAVALNKVL
+63 VFAAIAMNKVL
-74 STKPAAD
+74 ATKPAAD

-122 MEIRERVLPSASIND
+122 VEIRERVLPSASIND
-137 VLIERVAAFEE
+137 ALIERVAAFEE
-148 KEGRHAVKKDI
+148 KEGRMAVKKDI
-159 AMLKDEV
+159 AMLKDEI
-166 TARMLK
+166 TSRMLK

-224 QPWMHGLIYETK
+224 HPWMHGLIYETK
-236 LPLDEMS
+236 RPLDEMS

-261 DRDDDAVITIK
+261 DLDDDAVITIK

-317 VHKSGVLKKF
+317 VHKSGILKKF

-342 RMAGTEGPQD
+342 RMAGAEGPQD

-390 GFLPPDDFDLD
+390 GFVGEGEQLADLED
-401 PGVEGSVA
+401 LIKQEL
-409 NRISKSQDDEE
+409 DEDEE
-420 WEDDDEL
+420 WEEDDEL

>member
-16 LTRNTAQDVASALAE
+16 ITSNTEQDVASALGE
-31 DLTPSE
+31 DLTPTE
-37 VKSFD
+37 VMSFN
-42 PDAVSNALNS
+42 PDLVSTALNQ
-52 LGMPLRNGDHA
+52 LGRPMKNGEVA

-74 STKPAAD
+74 ATKPAAD

-87 RSFGFTQPIPVDP
+87 RSFGFTQPIPVDE

-115 VGAVLMC
+115 VGAVLLC
-122 MEIRERVLPSASIND
+122 VEIRERVLPSASIND
-137 VLIERVAAFEE
+137 ALIDRVAAFEE
-148 KEGRHAVKKDI
+148 KEGRLAVKKDI
-159 AMLKDEV
+159 AMLKDEI

-206 LRKLFG
+206 LRNLFG
-212 TWPVTPIFTDSL
+212 TWPVAPVFTDSL
-224 QPWMHGLIYETK
+224 APWMHGLIYEAK
-236 LPLDEMS
+236 LPIDEMS
-243 DDELEEQRFYPG
+243 DDELAEQRFYPG

-261 DRDDDAVITIK
+261 DRNDDAVITIK
-272 DETLTQEGSTAQLLV
+272 DETLAQAGSMAQLLV
-287 DRAISVEEMT
+287 GRDISVEEMT

-304 ALGDCAND
+304 ALGDFAND
-312 RINLK
+312 RVNLK
-317 VHKSGVLKKF
+317 VHKSGILKKF

-342 RMAGTEGPQD
+342 RMSGAEGPQD

-366 TKALKTLLDEMI
+366 TKTLKILMDEMI

-390 GFLPPDDFDLD
+390 GFVDDGEMLGNLEDMLHQEQSDDLD
-401 PGVEGSVA
+401 E
-409 NRISKSQDDEE
+409 EE
-420 WEDDDEL
+420 WGDDDEL

>member
-16 LTRNTAQDVASALAE
+16 ITRNTEQDVASALAE
-31 DLTPSE
+31 DLTPTE
-37 VKSFD
+37 VMSFN
-42 PDAVSNALNS
+42 PDAVSAALNL
-52 LGMPLRNGDHA
+52 LGRPMRNGETA
-63 VNVAVALNKVL
+63 VRVAVALNKVL
-74 STKPAAD
+74 ATKPAAD

-87 RSFGFTQPIPVDP
+87 RSFGFTQPIPVDE

-115 VGAVLMC
+115 VGAVLLC
-122 MEIRERVLPSASIND
+122 VEIRERVLPSASIND
-137 VLIERVAAFEE
+137 ALIERVAAFEE
-148 KEGRHAVKKDI
+148 KEGRAAVKKDI
-159 AMLKDEV
+159 AMLKDEI

-212 TWPVTPIFTDSL
+212 TWPVTPVFTDSL
-224 QPWMHGLIYETK
+224 VPWMHGLIYDKK
-236 LPLDEMS
+236 LPLDEMNDDS
-243 DDELEEQRFYPG
+243 LDELRFYPG

-261 DRDDDAVITIK
+261 DKDDDAVITIK
-272 DETLTQEGSTAQLLV
+272 DETLTLEGSTAQLLV
-287 DRAISVEEMT
+287 DRAIGVEEMT
-297 LTFYPRG
+297 ITYYPNG
-304 ALGDCAND
+304 ALGENASN

-317 VHKSGVLKKF
+317 VHKTGILKKF

-342 RMAGTEGPQD
+342 RMTGAEGPQD

-366 TKALKTLLDEMI
+366 TKELKGMLDEMI

-390 GFLPPDDFDLD
+390 GFVDDGEQLGDLED
-401 PGVEGSVA
+401 MLRQEQSDEL
-409 NRISKSQDDEE
+409 DDEE

>member
-1 MSKLFDKAIIYSMAG
+1 MSKLFDKAVIYSMAG
-16 LTRNTAQDVASALAE
+16 ITRNTAQDVASALAE
-31 DLTPSE
+31 DLTPTE
-37 VKSFD
+37 VMSFN
-42 PDAVSNALNS
+42 PDLVSTALNA
-52 LGMPLRNGDHA
+52 LGMPLRSGDEA
-63 VNVAVALNKVL
+63 VFAAIALNKVL
-74 STKPAAD
+74 ATKPAAD

-122 MEIRERVLPSASIND
+122 VEIRERVLPSASIND
-137 VLIERVAAFEE
+137 ALIERVAAFEE
-148 KEGRHAVKKDI
+148 KEGRMAVKKDI
-159 AMLKDEV
+159 AMLKDEI
-166 TARMLK
+166 TSRTLK

-224 QPWMHGLIYETK
+224 HPWMHGLIYETK

-261 DRDDDAVITIK
+261 DLDDDAVITIK

-317 VHKSGVLKKF
+317 VHKSGILKKF

-342 RMAGTEGPQD
+342 RMTGAEGPQD

-359 MASLFII
+359 MASLYII
-366 TKALKTLLDEMI
+366 THALKTLLDEMI
-378 KAGALLPEYAGY
+378 KAGAILPEYAGY
-390 GFLPPDDFDLD
+390 GFVGEGEQLADLED
-401 PGVEGSVA
+401 LIKQEL
-409 NRISKSQDDEE
+409 DEEDE

>member
-16 LTRNTAQDVASALAE
+16 ITRNTAQDVASALAE
-31 DLTPSE
+31 DLTPTE
-37 VKSFD
+37 VMSFN
-42 PDAVSNALNS
+42 PDLVSTALNA
-52 LGMPLRNGDHA
+52 LGMPLREARTTD
-63 VNVAVALNKVL
+63 VAIALNKVL
-74 STKPAAD
+74 ATKPAAD

-122 MEIRERVLPSASIND
+122 VEIRERVLPSASIND
-137 VLIERVAAFEE
+137 ALIERVAAFEE
-148 KEGRHAVKKDI
+148 KEGRMAVKKDI
-159 AMLKDEV
+159 AMLKDEI
-166 TARMLK
+166 TSRMLK

-224 QPWMHGLIYETK
+224 HPWMHGLIYETK
-236 LPLDEMS
+236 RPLDEMS

-317 VHKSGVLKKF
+317 VHKSGILKKF

-342 RMAGTEGPQD
+342 RMAGAEGPQD

-378 KAGALLPEYAGY
+378 KAGALLPENAGY
-390 GFLPPDDFDLD
+390 GFIEGDEIPTALSAMDDDL
-401 PGVEGSVA
+401 
-409 NRISKSQDDEE
+409 RDEE
-420 WEDDDEL
+420 WEEDDEL

>member
-31 DLTPSE
+31 DLTPTE
-37 VKSFD
+37 VMSFN
-42 PDAVSNALNS
+42 PDLVSNALNE
-52 LGMPLRNGDHA
+52 LGRPMLQTRTTA
-63 VNVAVALNKVL
+63 VAIALNKVL
-74 STKPAAD
+74 ATKPAAD

-122 MEIRERVLPSASIND
+122 VEIRERVLPSASIND
-137 VLIERVAAFEE
+137 ALIERVAAFEE

-236 LPLDEMS
+236 RPLDEMS

-378 KAGALLPEYAGY
+378 KAGALLPENAGY
-390 GFLPPDDFDLD
+390 GFIEGDEIPAALSAVDDDLL
-401 PGVEGSVA
+401 
-409 NRISKSQDDEE
+409 DEE
-420 WEDDDEL
+420 WEEDNEP

>member
-16 LTRNTAQDVASALAE
+16 ITSNTAQDVASALAE
-31 DLTPSE
+31 DLTPTE
-37 VKSFD
+37 VMSFN
-42 PDAVSNALNS
+42 PDLVSTALNA
-52 LGMPLRNGDHA
+52 LGMPLREARTTD
-63 VNVAVALNKVL
+63 VAIALNKVL
-74 STKPAAD
+74 ATKPAAD

-115 VGAVLMC
+115 VGAVLLC
-122 MEIRERVLPSASIND
+122 VEIRERVLPSASIND
-137 VLIERVAAFEE
+137 ALIERVAAFEE
-148 KEGRHAVKKDI
+148 KEGRMAVKKDI
-159 AMLKDEV
+159 AMLKDEI
-166 TARMLK
+166 TSRMLK

-224 QPWMHGLIYETK
+224 HPWMHGLIYETK
-236 LPLDEMS
+236 RPLDEMS
-243 DDELEEQRFYPG
+243 DDELEEWRFYPG

-287 DRAISVEEMT
+287 DRDAAITVHQCLHT
-297 LTFYPRG
+297 LDEPYKEVF
-304 ALGDCAND
+304 
-312 RINLK
+312 
-317 VHKSGVLKKF
+317 
-327 ELAGLT
+327 
-333 AADLDGVMD
+333 
-342 RMAGTEGPQD
+342 
-352 NELSLRP
+352 SLRVFGELP
-359 MASLFII
+359 FERIGLIFGHNAAWARV
-366 TKALKTLLDEMI
+366 TYYRAKTQLQKML
-378 KAGALLPEYAGY
+378 
-390 GFLPPDDFDLD
+390 
-401 PGVEGSVA
+401 S
-409 NRISKSQDDEE
+409 SST
-420 WEDDDEL
+420 

>member
-1 MSKLFDKAIIYSMAG
+1 MSKRFDKAIIYSMAG
-16 LTRNTAQDVASALAE
+16 ITRNTAQDVASALAE

-37 VKSFD
+37 VKTFD
-42 PDAVSNALNS
+42 PDIVSNALNQ
-52 LGMPLRNGDHA
+52 LGMPLP
-63 VNVAVALNKVL
+63 VARATDVAIALNKVL
-74 STKPAAD
+74 ATKLAAD

-122 MEIRERVLPSASIND
+122 VEIRERVLPSASIND

-172 TAPIRRKRVPVLLA
+172 TAPIRRKRVPVLLT

-224 QPWMHGLIYETK
+224 HPWMHGLIYETK

-342 RMAGTEGPQD
+342 RMAGAEGPQD

-378 KAGALLPEYAGY
+378 KAGALLPENAGY
-390 GFLPPDDFDLD
+390 GFIEGDEIPTALSAMDDDLL
-401 PGVEGSVA
+401 
-409 NRISKSQDDEE
+409 DEE
-420 WEDDDEL
+420 WEEDDEL